1 MARMDRIRM
10 NQVAR
15 VASEDRIRRTPS
27 SMGMKA
33 KNFGFI
39 LAMEL
44 LR

>member
-1 MARMDRIRM
+1 MARMDRVRM
-10 NQVAR
+10 NHAAR

-27 SMGMKA
+27 TMGMKA
-33 KNFGFI
+33 KNFGLI